1 MSSPSLSSAPPAPSN
16 PGADR
21 HLFQLAVA
29 IFVTFLAMGLA
40 MPTLP
45 LHLYHTLGASPLVIG
60 IVVGCQ
66 FLAALVSRAWCGNM
80 ADTRGAQ
87 RALRVGLGFG
97 VASGALYLL
106 SLAVVGM
113 PWLSIGLLIA
123 ARAALGCTESF
134 SAVCSLSWGTG
145 LIGPARAGKVMSW
158 VGMAMFGAYS
168 VGAPLGALLY
178 ERFGFL
184 AIGVAALLLPVISL
198 ALVGRVPAVPVIAA
212 AKRLPFRSV
221 VGLVTLPGLGLAFAA
236 AGFGSMTAFIAL
248 LFAEN
253 RWGDAS
259 LAFTAFGAAYILAR
273 LLFGHLPDKIGG
285 ARVALAAAAVETLG
299 MALIWALGGHSPW
312 GVYLGAAF
320 TGFGFSLAFPGFG
333 VEAVRRVPPANRGS
347 AMGAYVAFL
356 DVALA
361 ITGPL
366 AGLAATAFGVRS
378 VYGFGA
384 LVVAGGVAVGW
395 LLVRQQTASTEALK

>member
-1 MSSPSLSSAPPAPSN
+1 MSSPLSSSAPGSE
-16 PGADR
+16 R
-21 HLFQLAVA
+21 HLFQLSAA
-29 IFVTFLAMGLA
+29 IFVTFLGMGLA

-66 FLAALVSRAWCGNM
+66 FIAALVSRAWCGNM

-106 SLAVVGM
+106 SLGVVDT

-134 SAVCSLSWGTG
+134 AAVCSLSWGTG

-178 ERFGFL
+178 GRFGFV
-184 AIGVAALLLPVISL
+184 AIGVAALLLPLISL
-198 ALVGRVPAVPVIAA
+198 ALIGRIPAVPVIAA

-285 ARVALAAAAVETLG
+285 AKVALAAVAVEALG
-299 MALIWALGGHSPW
+299 MAVIWAAGGSIPW
-312 GVYLGAAF
+312 GVYVGAAL

-366 AGLAATAFGVRS
+366 AGLAATSFGVRS

-384 LVVAGGVAVGW
+384 LVVAGGVVVGW
-395 LLVRQQTASTEALK
+395 MLVRQQARAVVAPK